1 MQIRYTSTGW
11 DAKKLSVSAYIYS
24 VDSYNELRVFGK
36 RLKSVVRDRNLRRT
50 LDRSRRRSEMLDRVV
65 LSTFILQL
73 VSAQVQ
79 LQPNPLNGI
88 RGQNLT
94 ITCTFPSTT
103 VLIQLRFGN
112 TNIITLPKFL
122 GSRMIGDAAVEYIY
136 GPLEDSDDGSMFT
149 CDDLNGNTDNNTL
162 DVLCELF

>member
-1 MQIRYTSTGW
+1 
-11 DAKKLSVSAYIYS
+11 
-24 VDSYNELRVFGK
+24 
-36 RLKSVVRDRNLRRT
+36 
-50 LDRSRRRSEMLDRVV
+50 MLDRVV
-65 LSTFILQL
+65 LSTFVLQL

-79 LQPNPLNGI
+79 LQANPLNGI

-103 VLIQLRFGN
+103 VSIQLRLGN
-112 TNIITLPKFL
+112 ADITTLPKFL
-122 GSRMIGDAAVEYIY
+122 GSRVIENTAVEYIY

-149 CDDLNGNTDNNTL
+149 CDDLNGNTDSETL